1 MQNFKTFK
9 ELLNTME
16 EVLTNPKKPIIGTI
30 GIQGTLLKCGNVEVA
45 VTFDC
50 IGRLIVKIYKGIKNL
65 PDLKDYLNLPIKK
78 SIEKIVGSSNLSIFC
93 PEIDYSRN
101 GSSSYTLSIR
111 TAFGVMDSDIA
122 KALDN
127 IMSIHDSE
135 IYCSEDFKKSF
146 EDNIKFELQKW
157 ESSRE

>member
-16 EVLTNPKKPIIGTI
+16 KILTYPEIPITGII
-30 GIQGTLLKCGNVEVA
+30 GIQGILLKCDTVEVA

-50 IGRLIVKIYKGIKNL
+50 IGRLIVKIYQGIKNL

-78 SIEKIVGSSNLSIFC
+78 SIEKIVDSSSLSIFC

-111 TAFGVMDSDIA
+111 TTFGIVDSGIV

-146 EDNIKFELQKW
+146 EDNIKFELQKR